1 MIWLV
6 RVYLFLMSF
15 VYVLIG
21 GWAILDPL
29 ASALDLGWPSFMD
42 AIGLSVKSEIGYSEI
57 AGIYGGL
64 NLCIGI
70 CTPPVGSV
78 IFLGCGIGKTSIDQ
92 LIKPLIPLYLAMIAI
107 LFLITYFPQLSLF
120 LPTYLGY

>member
-64 NLCIGI
+64 NLCIGLM
-70 CTPPVGSV
+70 CVWLA
-78 IFLGCGIGKTSIDQ
+78 FLK
-92 LIKPLIPLYLAMIAI
+92 KI
-107 LFLITYFPQLSLF
+107 LVFFLSKL
-120 LPTYLGY
+120 